1 MQGALTEIDIS
12 SILHLLAL
20 GQRTGT
26 LYVEAASNHAW
37 LFFLIQG
44 EIAYGLELGNSALIR
59 LQDYLRSHQPQINWE
74 SLFPEPEDADDLPE
88 YSCLWSLVQQQI
100 LSPQQAQLI
109 LQSMVQETLFDVL
122 SLSEG
127 HFWFTANQAIAPI
140 LATYDPIALLK
151 DLSAKVQEWKRFSPY
166 IRSPEQF
173 LHIPHPDQLQTRL
186 PAKALNRLQAW
197 VQEHT
202 SIRRLGRILNKD
214 TLAVARAVYPYA
226 QQGLVRLYF
235 ANAAAGDLVD
245 SGQRNLKIVWI
256 GQPMS
261 THESVEGTLRTCGY
275 EVTAIAHPLSAL
287 SLIFQISP
295 NFIFCDITL
304 SELNGYDVCAMLRST
319 SLFRYTPI
327 VLLTTETHCV
337 DRSRVISSGASTY
350 VSQPLTAPDLMSLIG
365 RYANL
370 GGACASAQLGSF
382 NGLEQN
388 FPAVD
393 LVVNRSSALL
403 TKTEGYPIAGISL

>member
-26 LYVEAASNHAW
+26 LYVEAASNQAW

-59 LQDYLRSHQPQINWE
+59 LQDYLRSHQPQIDWE
-74 SLFPEPEDADDLPE
+74 LLFPEPEDTNDLPE
-88 YSCLWSLVQQQI
+88 YRCLWSLVQKQI

-109 LQSMVQETLFDVL
+109 LQSMVQEALFDLL
-122 SLSEG
+122 SLAEG
-127 HFWFTANQAIAPI
+127 HFWFTANQTIAPI
-140 LATYDPIALLK
+140 LTTYDPIALLK
-151 DLSAKVQEWKRFSPY
+151 DLSAKVREWKRFSPY

-173 LHIPHPDQLQTRL
+173 LHIPYPDQLQTHL
-186 PAKALNRLQAW
+186 PAKAFNRLQAW

-214 TLAVARAVYPYA
+214 SLAVARAVYPYA

-235 ANAAAGDLVD
+235 ADAQAGYSVG
-245 SGQRNLKIVWI
+245 STNQTLKIVCI
-256 GQPMS
+256 REAMS
-261 THESVEGTLRTCGY
+261 SHESVEGTLRTCGY

-327 VLLTTETHCV
+327 VLLTTETDGV

-350 VSQPLTAPDLMSLIG
+350 VSQPLTAPDLMSLVS

-370 GGACASAQLGSF
+370 GGARASTHGSF
-382 NGLEQN
+382 NSLEQK

-393 LVVNRSSALL
+393 LVVNRSSALP